1 MIKFEGIMPALVTPL
16 TADERIN
23 TEVLKK
29 LINDMIDKGAEG
41 FYIGGATGEGLKI
54 RTEERMILAEE
65 SMNAISGRVPAI
77 IQVASMNTNDALLL
91 AKHAEKIG
99 ADAISAT
106 PPLFFQYDEDD
117 VYNYYKALAE
127 ASSLPVM
134 VYYNPAAG
142 FNMNAN
148 FAARMFEIDNVTAI
162 KWTSSN
168 FFEMSRLK
176 DITHGEMNIIN
187 GPDEML
193 LMGLNAGADGG
204 IGTTY
209 NFQLE
214 TIKGI
219 YNAFKNGDVQKA
231 QVLQIK
237 ANRVISVLLK
247 YKIIP
252 ATKAVVEA
260 MGYDVGNAAFPMKR
274 YTNEQKA
281 QIVAEFKAAGLEL

>member
-65 SMNAISGRVPAI
+65 SMNAIAGRVPAI

-162 KWTSSN
+162 KWTSPN
-168 FFEMSRLK
+168 FFEMNRLK

-219 YNAFKNGDVQKA
+219 YNAFKNGDIQKA
-231 QVLQIK
+231 QELQTK

-260 MGYDVGNAAFPMKR
+260 MGYDVGNAAFPMKK

-281 QIVAEFKAAGLEL
+281 QIIAEFKAAGLEL

>member
-16 TADERIN
+16 TAEERIN
-23 TEVLKK
+23 TDVLKK

-65 SMNAISGRVPAI
+65 SMNAIAGRVPAI

-162 KWTSSN
+162 KWTSPN
-168 FFEMSRLK
+168 FFEMNRLK

-219 YNAFKNGDVQKA
+219 YNAFKNGDIQKA
-231 QVLQIK
+231 QELQTN

>member
-1 MIKFEGIMPALVTPL
+1 MPALVTPL
-16 TADERIN
+16 TAEERIN

-65 SMNAISGRVPAI
+65 SMNAIAGRVPAI

-91 AKHAEKIG
+91 VKHAEKIG

-162 KWTSSN
+162 KWTSPN
-168 FFEMSRLK
+168 FFEMNRLK

-219 YNAFKNGDVQKA
+219 YNAFKNGDIQKA
-231 QVLQIK
+231 QELQTK

-260 MGYDVGNAAFPMKR
+260 MGYDVGNAAFPMKK

-281 QIVAEFKAAGLEL
+281 QIIAEFKAAGLEL

>member
-23 TEVLKK
+23 TQVLHK
-29 LINDMIDKGAEG
+29 LINDMIDKGSNG
-41 FYIGGATGEGLKI
+41 FYIGGATGEGLKL

-65 SMNAISGRVPAI
+65 ALKAMDGRVPAI
-77 IQVASMNTNDALLL
+77 IQVASMNFNDAIALT
-91 AKHAEKIG
+91 KHAEKIG

-117 VYNYYKALAE
+117 VYNYYKALAD

-142 FNMNAN
+142 FNMNAA

-162 KWTSSN
+162 KWTSPN
-168 FFEMSRLK
+168 YYEMGKLK
-176 DITHGEMNIIN
+176 DITHGEMNIVN

-193 LMGLNAGADGG
+193 LQGLSAGADAG

-209 NFQLE
+209 NFQVE
-214 TIKGI
+214 TMLNI
-219 YNAFKNGDVQKA
+219 YNCFKKGDISKA
-231 QVLQIK
+231 QEYQTK
-237 ANRVISVLLK
+237 ANRLISVLLK

-252 ATKAVVEA
+252 ATKVVMEA
-260 MGYDVGNAAFPMKR
+260 MGYEVGNAAFPMKR
-274 YTNEQKA
+274 YSDEQKA
-281 QIVAEFKAAGLEL
+281 QIVSEFKDAGLEF

>member
-16 TADERIN
+16 TAEECIN

-65 SMNAISGRVPAI
+65 SMNAIAGRVPAI

-162 KWTSSN
+162 KWTSPN
-168 FFEMSRLK
+168 FFEMNRLK

-219 YNAFKNGDVQKA
+219 YDAFKNGDIQKA
-231 QVLQIK
+231 QELQTK